1 LDIFLIS
8 QRYSKATISTS
19 QKIRRAGAS
28 THLGIV
34 VEDSD
39 QNKGACYRDNSSSS
53 IVASIFPYSTRADMS
68 IVSRPTTEID
78 QPPTL
83 TVADIEQISP
93 TLHILSDGIA
103 AQI

>member
-1 LDIFLIS
+1 MIS

-39 QNKGACYRDNSSSS
+39 QNKGACYRDNPSSS